1 MISGYMGKILNVD
14 LTTGK
19 ITDTDLPHE
28 DVLRKYIGGFGLGI
42 RMLYD
47 MLPPGYSPLDPE
59 NPMILLNG
67 PLTGLRLPAANNLT
81 LTTKNADTE
90 FTAGRSH
97 THGFLGPKL
106 KFAGYDGLIVTGAS
120 EKPVYLWVRDGKAE
134 IRDAS
139 KLWGKDT
146 HETEDLVKKE
156 VKESGASVAAIG
168 PAGEN
173 LCAGALIAND
183 RNHSFSHSGVGTV
196 MGSKKLKAIA
206 IFARERAIPVE
217 SKEKLGDIDKRWKGL
232 LDSEW
237 SIKRVL
243 GKGGIARNDYELIQK
258 TLGVSGYNWQK
269 QIPEFGKGMSQHK
282 ITSRP
287 CWSCPIGC
295 AYDVEIV
302 SGPHKGYVA
311 TLSGGGEAPESVAG
325 LLGITEPGTIF
336 YLTDLYDRLGIEA
349 STGGCTLAMTFEA
362 YEKGLLTRDDT
373 DGLAL
378 KWGDAEVAE
387 KLIRKYAS
395 REGFGNLLALGL
407 RRAAEMIGGEA
418 PNFTIHVKGGGI
430 PLHDWRPVWGKLLGV
445 ITSSCSGQAAHGAD
459 SSRAEPDAGYPER
472 TPGQTRTGKAM
483 EVLRTGPHKWYQDSI
498 GVCWFATVSI
508 EGMAGLVAEAISAVT
523 GWDYSREELLKAG
536 ERIGH
541 LERAFN
547 IRHGLTPEDDYD
559 APQRMLEAPTD
570 GPGKGRALGP
580 YLRGMINEY
589 YALMGWDERTGK
601 PLKNVLERYGLEDV
615 ARDLW
620 K

>member
-1 MISGYMGKILNVD
+1 MVTGYTGKILNVD
-14 LTTGK
+14 LTTGN
-19 ITDTDLPHE
+19 IRDTDSPSE
-28 DVLRKYIGGFGLGI
+28 EVLRKYIGGFGLGI
-42 RMLYD
+42 RLLYD
-47 MLPPGYSPLDPE
+47 MLPPGYSPLDAD
-59 NPMILLNG
+59 NPMIFLNG
-67 PLTGLRLPAANNLT
+67 PLTGFHLPAANNLT
-81 LTTKNADTE
+81 LTTKNADTG

-120 EKPVYLWVRDGKAE
+120 ESPVYLWIQNGRAE
-134 IRDAS
+134 IRDA
-139 KLWGKDT
+139 KGLWSKDT
-146 HETEDLVKKE
+146 HETESVVKQE
-156 VKESGASVAAIG
+156 LEESGASVAAIG

-183 RNHSFSHSGVGTV
+183 RNHSFAHSGVGTV

-206 IFARERAIPVE
+206 IFGKEQKIPAA
-217 SKEKLGDIDKRWKGL
+217 KGEKLGEIHKRWTEL
-232 LDSEW
+232 LDSPW

-258 TLGVSGYNWQK
+258 ALGVSGCNWQK
-269 QIPEFGKGMSQHK
+269 QFPDFGKGMSQQK

-295 AYDVEIV
+295 AYDVEIT
-302 SGPHKGYVA
+302 SGPHKGHVA

-349 STGGCTLAMTFEA
+349 STGGCTIAMAFEA
-362 YEKGLLTRDDT
+362 YEKGLLTADDT
-373 DGLAL
+373 DGLEL

-387 KLIRKYAS
+387 KLIRKYAN
-395 REGFGNLLALGL
+395 REGFGDLLALGL
-407 RRAAEMIGGEA
+407 KKAASMIGGEA
-418 PNFTIHVKGGGI
+418 PDFTIHVKGGGI

-445 ITSSCSGQAAHGAD
+445 ITSSSSGQAAHGAD

-472 TPGQTRTGKAM
+472 TFGQTRTGKAE

-508 EGMAGLVAEAISAVT
+508 EGMAELVAEAISAVT

-541 LERAFN
+541 MERAFN
-547 IRHGLTPEDDYD
+547 VRHGLTPEDDYD
-559 APQRMLEAPTD
+559 VPRRILEAPKD
-570 GPGKGRALGP
+570 GPGKGKALGP

-589 YALMGWDERTGK
+589 YRLMGWDEKTGK
-601 PLKNVLERYGLEDV
+601 PFRHILENCGLNDV

-620 K
+620 G